1 MMKGSRVLS
10 IVFVLWLIS
19 CGKENQPKPSGFFR
33 IDFPEKSYTRFTSDC
48 SFSMEIPQYSKVQKI
63 NQTNKDNCWYNLVIP
78 GYKATIHLTYK
89 DIHRDLSF
97 FSEDIR
103 NLAYKH
109 IVKADDI
116 EEIVVSRPADRVYG
130 IIYKISG
137 NTASNISF
145 YVTDSTNHFLSGSL
159 YFMAEP
165 NKDSLAPAIKFFSQ
179 DVVHLTET
187 LMWK

>member
-1 MMKGSRVLS
+1 MMRVVWVLS
-10 IVFVLWLIS
+10 VGLALWFVS
-19 CGKENQPKPSGFFR
+19 CGKDTQPRPRGFFR
-33 IDFPEKSYTRFTSDC
+33 IDFPEKSYTRFSSDC
-48 SFSMEIPQYSKVQKI
+48 SFSMEIPQYGKIRKVS
-63 NQTNKDNCWYNLVIP
+63 QTNRDNCWYNLVIP
-78 GYKATIHLTYK
+78 AYKATIHLTYK
-89 DIHRDLSF
+89 DIHKDLSF

-116 EEIVVSRPADRVYG
+116 EEFVVSRPADRVYG

-145 YVTDSTNHFLSGSL
+145 YVTDSTSHFLSGSL
-159 YFMAEP
+159 YFLAEP

-187 LMWK
+187 LVWK